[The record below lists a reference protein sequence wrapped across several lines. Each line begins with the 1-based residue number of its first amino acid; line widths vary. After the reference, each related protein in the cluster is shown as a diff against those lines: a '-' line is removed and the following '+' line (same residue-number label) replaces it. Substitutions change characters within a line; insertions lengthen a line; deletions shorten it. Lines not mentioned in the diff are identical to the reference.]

1 MDLNILRK
9 ISYGMYIITS
19 TDGSR
24 INGQFANTA
33 FQTTSEP
40 PTMAI
45 SINKQNYTHEI
56 ISKGGVFA
64 VSVLEKETPIKLIG
78 AFGFK
83 SGRDVNK
90 FENVKYELKD
100 TKCPIILENSIGY
113 MEAKVISSLDVG
125 THTIF
130 VGEIIGAEMYKDIEP
145 MTYAYYHEVKRG
157 TTHKNAPTF
166 IKPNN

>member
-19 TDGSR
+19 TDGDR

-40 PTMAI
+40 PTIAI
-45 SINKQNYTHEI
+45 SINRQNYTHEI

-64 VSVLEKETPIKLIG
+64 VTILEKEAPIKLIG
-78 AFGFK
+78 QFGFK
-83 SGRDVNK
+83 SGRDGNK
-90 FENVKYELKD
+90 FENIKYDLKS
-100 TKCPIILENSIGY
+100 TKCPIILEHSIGY
-113 MEAKVISSLDVG
+113 MEAKVINRLDVG

-130 VGEIIGAEMYKDIEP
+130 VGEIVAAEMFADIEP

-166 IKPNN
+166 IKQG

>member
-19 TDGSR
+19 CDGDR

-40 PTMAI
+40 PTIAI
-45 SINKQNYTHEI
+45 SINKLNYTHEI
-56 ISKGGVFA
+56 ILKGGVFA
-64 VSVLEKETPIKLIG
+64 VTILEKEAPLKLIG
-78 AFGFK
+78 QFGFK
-83 SGRDVNK
+83 SGRDGSK
-90 FENVKYELKD
+90 FENIKYDLKA
-100 TKCPIILENSIGY
+100 TKCPIILEHSIGY
-113 MEAKVISSLDVG
+113 MEAKLISTLDVG

-130 VGEIIGAEMYKDIEP
+130 VGEIVGAEMFADVEP

-166 IKPNN
+166 IKQG